1 MSVQPP
7 PRLVVLV
14 TGVSGAG
21 RSTVLRTLE
30 DLGFEAV
37 DNAPI
42 SLLPSLVPESLV
54 PEGLVPEG
62 LVPEGLVPERQGAEP
77 TTGAAAPPEAAAQE
91 PGAKLAV
98 GIDTRTRGFTPQGL
112 LRALEVLRTRGD
124 LKTELL
130 FLDAE
135 DTVLLRRYTETR
147 RRHPYAGSAGVAEG
161 IGRERALL
169 AGLPEAAD
177 AVIDTSAMPS
187 AELRAHIERRYQQDA
202 AQGLAIQ
209 VVSFA
214 FPKGLPREADMVL
227 DTRFLRNPF
236 YVPDLKALT
245 GLDQRVASYV
255 AADPDY
261 AQFIDRAVALIDP
274 LLPRMVKEGKKYLT
288 IAVGCTGGQHRSVT
302 AAERIAQH
310 LMDQGWNVGTR
321 HREIGQAPGGMAAA
335 PVPATGG
342 RTA

>member
-1 MSVQPP
+1 MTEAK

-21 RSTVLRTLE
+21 RSTTLRTLE

-42 SLLPSLVPESLV
+42 GLLPSLVP
-54 PEGLVPEG
+54 PEG
-62 LVPEGLVPERQGAEP
+62 AD
-77 TTGAAAPPEAAAQE
+77 AP
-91 PGAKLAV
+91 LAV
-98 GIDTRTRGFTPQGL
+98 GIDTRTRDFTAHGL
-112 LRALEVLRTRGD
+112 LMAVATLRARPD
-124 LKTELL
+124 LSTDFL

-135 DTVLLRRYTETR
+135 DAVLLRRYTETR
-147 RRHPYAGSAGVAEG
+147 RRHPFAGTAGVAEG
-161 IGRERALL
+161 IARERALM

-177 AVIDTSAMPS
+177 AVIDTSTLPS
-187 AELRAHIERRYQQDA
+187 GDLRTQIERRYQADPQG
-202 AQGLAIQ
+202 GLAIQ

-236 YVPDLKALT
+236 YVPELKGLT
-245 GLDQRVASYV
+245 GLDPRVAGYV

-261 AQFIDRAVALIDP
+261 AQFIERTLALIDP

-302 AAERIAQH
+302 VAERIAHH
-310 LMDQGWNVGTR
+310 LMDQGWTVGTR
-321 HREIGQAPGGMAAA
+321 HREIAQAPAPAAA
-335 PVPATGG
+335 PALS
-342 RTA
+342 RAQ

>member
-1 MSVQPP
+1 MTEAK

-42 SLLPSLVPESLV
+42 GLLPSLVP
-54 PEGLVPEG
+54 PEGSD
-62 LVPEGLVPERQGAEP
+62 
-77 TTGAAAPPEAAAQE
+77 AP
-91 PGAKLAV
+91 LAV
-98 GIDTRTRGFTPQGL
+98 GIDTRTRDFSAHGL
-112 LRALEVLRTRGD
+112 LMAVATLRSRPD
-124 LKTELL
+124 LTTDFL

-135 DTVLLRRYTETR
+135 DAVLLRRYTETR
-147 RRHPYAGSAGVAEG
+147 RRHPFAGTDGVAEG
-161 IGRERALL
+161 IARERALM

-177 AVIDTSAMPS
+177 AVIDTSTMPS
-187 AELRAHIERRYQQDA
+187 GELRTQIERRYQADPER
-202 AQGLAIQ
+202 GLAIQ

-236 YVPDLKALT
+236 YVAELKGLT
-245 GLDQRVASYV
+245 GLDARVAGYV

-261 AQFIDRAVALIDP
+261 AQFIGRALALIDP

-302 AAERIAQH
+302 VAERIAQH
-310 LMDQGWNVGTR
+310 LMDQGWTVGTR
-321 HREIGQAPGGMAAA
+321 HREIAQAPAPAAA
-335 PVPATGG
+335 PMLSRAQ
-342 RTA
+342 